1 MATLLSQ
8 ENMVTE
14 WVTIASAGVVA
25 TIGGFATYYFGKIK
39 EDRTRRLELR
49 IKYLQRQIEEF
60 YGPLYNLITEITISK
75 QVSDAI
81 ITTEGPSPLTTD
93 QNVKVK
99 SFVREVQMK
108 PLHDQIIAILRSK
121 LYLVEERTA
130 PASFH
135 EYLRHAIQERLQ
147 REIWT
152 NLKIGT
158 THIRGRPFPEA
169 FQKDIEAGLLTVM
182 RKYDDTIA
190 ELYPRR
196 ILSK

>member
-1 MATLLSQ
+1 MPPW
-8 ENMVTE
+8 NP
-14 WVTIASAGVVA
+14 IISAGIVA
-25 TIGGFATYYFGKIK
+25 AIGAFASYYFGKIR

-81 ITTEGPSPLTTD
+81 VATDGPSPLTID
-93 QNVKVK
+93 QNVRVK
-99 SFVREVQMK
+99 AFIREVQMK
-108 PLHDQIIAILRSK
+108 PLHDQIIAILRGK
-121 LYLVEERTA
+121 LYLVEERVA

-147 REIWT
+147 REVWT

-158 THIRGRPFPEA
+158 THIHGRPFPET
-169 FQKDIEAGLLTVM
+169 FKKDIESGLLAVM
-182 RKYDDTIA
+182 GKYDDTIA

-196 ILSK
+196 RSEQLSRTA

>member
-1 MATLLSQ
+1 
-8 ENMVTE
+8 VPE
-14 WVTIASAGVVA
+14 WVPLVSAGVVA
-25 TIGGFATYYFGKIK
+25 TVGGFATYYFGKIK

-60 YGPLYNLITEITISK
+60 YGPLYNLITEMVVSK
-75 QVSDAI
+75 QVLDAI
-81 ITTEGPSPLTTD
+81 ATTEGSSPLSTD
-93 QNVKVK
+93 QNVRVKV
-99 SFVREVQMK
+99 FVREAQMK

-130 PASFH
+130 PPSFH

-147 REIWT
+147 REIWS

-169 FQKDIEAGLLTVM
+169 FQKDIESGLLTVM

-196 ILSK
+196 ALNKQRVTA